1 MSSQISDESLSSL
14 HRTSSSLT
22 TIKPLS
28 SLPRLVTSIIFQNLN
43 LSELLAIRE
52 CSSGMKCQIDDHI
65 RRKYIKW
72 KKSLKHELSSHQK
85 FFLIVIE
92 QFVKLSF
99 YPPYIIS
106 LIEKT
111 VNIATSCS
119 QIWRE
124 YETPMRI
131 EEREK
136 LLKVFYEEA
145 DKTFSELEKKV
156 SFTLTVLQILKT
168 LDSQFTM
175 VHPFNRKAR
184 LRVNFNISSLFFA
197 IPFYNFSYDWF
208 KFNRDWVQVLLM
220 MTKFLEIKAAVEIS
234 RHVKWVNF
242 IKPMNFEYAS
252 MFFGKRNPFSR
263 VNTLPKVKANVRIV
277 ADKEMVEEIKKF
289 LISGEFD
296 WLKSAK
302 EIRCEF
308 RFACI
313 RSKVCKRCH
322 FLYFAFRANN
332 KILFLVGCSSMFAF
346 GFKYDENEDG
356 ENDNFDEFL

>member
-1 MSSQISDESLSSL
+1 MNSQISNEPLSSQL
-14 HRTSSSLT
+14 LSSSSLAV
-22 TIKPLS
+22 INSLS

-43 LSELLAIRE
+43 LSELLTLRE
-52 CSSGMKCQIDDHI
+52 TSSGMKHHIDDHI
-65 RRKYIKW
+65 RRKFIKW
-72 KKSLKHELSSHQK
+72 KKSLKHELLSHQK
-85 FFLIVIE
+85 ILLLVIE

-111 VNIATSCS
+111 ANIEKSCS

-124 YETPMRI
+124 YETPVMI
-131 EEREK
+131 EDREK

-168 LDSQFTM
+168 LDSNFSL

-184 LRVNFNISSLFFA
+184 LRANFNISSLFFA

-242 IKPMNFEYAS
+242 IKPMNFENAS
-252 MFFGKRNPFSR
+252 IFFGKRNPCSR
-263 VNTLPKVKANVRIV
+263 VNTLPKIKANIRIV

-296 WLKSAK
+296 WRKSAK

-313 RSKVCKRCH
+313 RSKVCKCFTF
-322 FLYFAFRANN
+322 FLEFRAI
-332 KILFLVGCSSMFAF
+332 ILIFYLF
-346 GFKYDENEDG
+346 
-356 ENDNFDEFL
+356 